1 MGGEAA
7 PSPQTIAFM
16 TPLRAVAVLLSAW
29 LLGSCTPPA
38 ATAPGRGGEI
48 RVAISSD
55 ILSTNP
61 GVLRDGNT
69 DTVLYH
75 IGESLVAYR
84 DDMSVGPLLA
94 RTVALSEDRLT
105 YTFTLRH
112 GVRFHNGEPM
122 TSAEVVWTWRRLLDP
137 ETGFRCLDDFD
148 GSGASGVRIESIT
161 ATAPDQVVFR
171 LNRPSALFLDRMA
184 SIQCLTAIL
193 HPSSVDAAGA
203 WTAPIG
209 TGPYQLG
216 EWRRGRSVTLE
227 RFDDY
232 SPRSEPMSGLTG
244 RKIAYARRLVFVVTP
259 DRLSAKASLYA
270 GAIDLVFAA
279 PISAYGEMQRHAQRH
294 GDVRVHRRDT
304 LDWTV
309 LLMQTRDPLLSDVRM
324 RRAIA
329 HALSPRLITDV
340 SSFGLAQPNSSAVM
354 RASRFYNAR
363 FAAWPAYDPALAR
376 RLAREAGYDGQ
387 VLTIQT
393 NRKFPYMYDNAIAAQ
408 AMLTAAGFNVRL
420 EVSDWAT
427 QLSQFQRGD
436 FQLSAFGYSARSHPA
451 LMYATFTGSRD
462 VRGSYQWEDPRAL
475 ALVAQF
481 EEVRDDAAMALLL
494 LQLHG
499 LMQEDLPMVGLYNDE
514 IVDLSRTSLT
524 GYAPW
529 AMGRPRLWGV
539 QTTRPVSAP

>member
-1 MGGEAA
+1 MAIFVACWIAGCGQPSVDPA
-7 PSPQTIAFM
+7 P
-16 TPLRAVAVLLSAW
+16 
-29 LLGSCTPPA
+29 
-38 ATAPGRGGEI
+38 GGEI

-84 DDMSVGPLLA
+84 DDMSVGPMLA
-94 RTVALSEDRLT
+94 DTIHLSEDRRT
-105 YTFTLRH
+105 YTFTLRR

-122 TSAEVVWTWRRLLDP
+122 TSADVVWSWRRLMDP
-137 ETGFRCLDDFD
+137 DTGFRCLDDFD

-161 ATAPDQVVFR
+161 APSPHEVVFQ
-171 LNRPSALFLDRMA
+171 LNKPSALFLDRMA
-184 SIQCLTAIL
+184 SVQCLTAIL
-193 HPSSVDAAGA
+193 HPSSVDASGA
-203 WTAPIG
+203 WVAPIG
-209 TGPYQLG
+209 TGPYRLG
-216 EWRRGRSVTLE
+216 EWRRGRTVTLE
-227 RFDDY
+227 RFDGY
-232 SPRSEPMSGLTG
+232 ATRSEPMSGLTG
-244 RKIAYARRLVFVVTP
+244 QKIAFARQLVFVVAP
-259 DRLSAKASLYA
+259 DRQSAKASLYA

-279 PISAYGEMQRHAQRH
+279 PISAYSEVQRRARRRE
-294 GDVRVHRRDT
+294 DVRVHRHET

-340 SSFGLAQPNSSAVM
+340 STFGLAQANPSAVM
-354 RASRFYNAR
+354 RASRFYNDS
-363 FAAWPAYDPALAR
+363 FAAWPAYDPELAR
-376 RLAREAGYDGQ
+376 ELAREAGYDGQ
-387 VLTIQT
+387 LLTIQT

-427 QLSQFQRGD
+427 QLSQFQQGE

-451 LMYATFTGSRD
+451 LMYATFTGSRE
-462 VRGSYQWEDPRAL
+462 VRRSYQWEDPRAL
-475 ALVAQF
+475 ALVARF
-481 EEVRDDAAMALLL
+481 EDAADDAEMASLLE
-494 LQLHG
+494 QLHS
-499 LMQEDLPMVGLYNDE
+499 LMQDDVPMVGLYNDE
-514 IVDLSRTSLT
+514 IIDLSRTSLS
-524 GYAPW
+524 GYEPW

-539 QTTRPVSAP
+539 RTTRRVSAP